1 MEIQIRETDRV
12 LEYKN
17 YFFADIY
24 DIYCDGK
31 LVGQKMVDKG
41 IKTWYAIFFDSENE
55 SKIKLPEDCN
65 FGENVIYTHNIKQVE
80 AILETIN
87 NIRV

>member
-17 YFFADIY
+17 FHFADIY